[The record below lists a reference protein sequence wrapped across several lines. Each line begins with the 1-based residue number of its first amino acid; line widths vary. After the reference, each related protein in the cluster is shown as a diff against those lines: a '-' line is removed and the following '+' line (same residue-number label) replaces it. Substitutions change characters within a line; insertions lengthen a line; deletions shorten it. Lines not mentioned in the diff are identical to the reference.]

1 MGTEIF
7 FLPLRN
13 DSSINDKKHEVL
25 PPAFFINSSAAFAVP
40 PVARRSSTK
49 RETFLSFTSMFI
61 SKVSFPYSSSYS

>member
-49 RETFLSFTSMFI
+49 RNFFVFHI
-61 SKVSFPYSSSYS
+61 NVYF